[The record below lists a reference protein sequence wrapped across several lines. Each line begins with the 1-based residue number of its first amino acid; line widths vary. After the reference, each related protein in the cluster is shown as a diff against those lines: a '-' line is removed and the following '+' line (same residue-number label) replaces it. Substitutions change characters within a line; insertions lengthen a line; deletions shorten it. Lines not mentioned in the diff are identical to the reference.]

1 MQRTRSIADYEGA
14 IDFLLSR
21 IDYERML
28 STAYGERDLKLE
40 RMHELVDRLGN
51 PERAMPIVHIAGTK
65 GKGSTAAM
73 TAAMLSAAGYS
84 TGLYTSPHL
93 ARLEERMTVD
103 GQECS
108 ADEMIALV
116 GRVQPV
122 VATMDAAAGG
132 SEHGPTYFEIVTAL
146 ALLHFARRQVDVA
159 VLEVGLGGRLDSTN
173 ICQPL
178 VSVITSISF
187 DHTKQLGDT
196 LAAIAG
202 EKAGIIKPGAAVISG
217 VLQTEPREVVVA
229 AAQRHG
235 CRLVELGRDFSY
247 VYHAAGPL
255 DVVGVRP
262 TIDFVYSVA
271 GGELAYHG
279 LELAL
284 IGEHQGANAALAL
297 AVLVELSR
305 SGFTVPEPA
314 VRTGLATV
322 RWPARLEILARRPL
336 VIVDAAHN
344 VASIE
349 AFCATL
355 DQSFAARPRV
365 LVFATTC
372 DKDVRGML
380 RVLVGRFERI
390 VFTRYQNNPRGLP
403 AADLAAMAA
412 ELGDQICQ
420 VAADPRAA
428 WDAAQEGMGTEGL
441 IAITGSFFIAAEMR
455 PLVLDAARNTQRHVE
470 PRSPYQS

>member
-1 MQRTRSIADYEGA
+1 MQRTPATADYDGA

-40 RMHELVDRLGN
+40 RMHELVERLGN

-73 TAAMLSAAGYS
+73 TAAMLTAAGYR

-103 GQECS
+103 GQQCS

-116 GRVQPV
+116 GRVQPA
-122 VATMDAAAGG
+122 VAAMDAAAGG

-146 ALLHFARRQVDVA
+146 ALLHFARRQVDLA

-187 DHTKQLGDT
+187 DHTRQLGNT
-196 LAAIAG
+196 LGAIAG
-202 EKAGIIKPGAAVISG
+202 EKAGIIKPGAAVVSG
-217 VLQTEPREVVVA
+217 VMQDEPRAVVTA
-229 AAQRHG
+229 AARRHG
-235 CRLVELGRDFSY
+235 CRLLELGRDFSY
-247 VYHAAGPL
+247 AYHSPGPL
-255 DVVGVRP
+255 DVAGSRP
-262 TIDFVYSVA
+262 TIDFDYRVA
-271 GGELAYHG
+271 DFTLDYRG

-284 IGEHQGANAALAL
+284 IGEHQAANAALAL
-297 AVLVELSR
+297 AVLVELAR
-305 SGFTVPEPA
+305 SGFVVPEPA
-314 VRTGLATV
+314 VRAGLATV
-322 RWPARLEILARRPL
+322 QWPARLEILGRRPL
-336 VIVDAAHN
+336 VVVDAAHN

-349 AFCATL
+349 AFLATL

-380 RVLVGRFERI
+380 GALVGRFERI
-390 VFTRYQNNPRGLP
+390 IFTRYQNNPRGLP
-403 AADLAAMAA
+403 ADELMALTA
-412 ELGDQICQ
+412 ELGPQACQ

-428 WDAAQEGMGTEGL
+428 WEAARRCTPAEGL

-455 PLVLDAARNTQRHVE
+455 PLVLAAVQNANWYAE
-470 PRSPYQS
+470 PRPR